1 MTQSEIKEIYRKQRK
16 AFSDKKRYYKR
27 KYGIEL
33 ITPKLVKN
41 PTQKTL
47 ERFARNVYQQTEK
60 AKRLAKKKK
69 KEKKKEKKI
78 PTRGEILLARL
89 RDIIREGLQSENKFE
104 NYKADKVDELIN
116 ENLPSGKEARIKKLE
131 EWEKALPPL
140 DDAIQQFIFD
150 STQSDTETK
159 NHSTLL
165 WNTISS
171 LILGR
176 RATFEEVY
184 TDE

>member
-1 MTQSEIKEIYRKQRK
+1 MTQSEIKEIYRLQRK
-16 AFSDKKRYYKR
+16 RFSDKKYYYKK

-33 ITPKLVKN
+33 KTPKLVKN
-41 PTQKTL
+41 PTEKTL

-60 AKRLAKKKK
+60 AKRSAKK
-69 KEKKKEKKI
+69 KKKEKKI
-78 PTRGEILLARL
+78 PTRGEILLSRL
-89 RDIIREGLQSENKFE
+89 REIITEGLQSENKFE

-116 ENLPSGKEARIKKLE
+116 ENLPSGKEARIKKLQ
-131 EWEKALPPL
+131 EWEKAIPAL

-150 STQSDTETK
+150 SGQTDTETK
-159 NHSTLL
+159 NHSTFL

-176 RATFEEVY
+176 KATFEEVY

>member
-33 ITPKLVKN
+33 NTPKLVKN
-41 PTQKTL
+41 PTEKTL
-47 ERFARNVYQQTEK
+47 ERFARNVYRQTEK
-60 AKRLAKKKK
+60 AKRLSKK
-69 KEKKKEKKI
+69 KKKEKKI

-89 RDIIREGLQSENKFE
+89 REIITEGLQSENKFE

-116 ENLPSGKEARIKKLE
+116 ENLPSGKKARIKKLQ
-131 EWEKALPPL
+131 EWEKAIPAL

-150 STQSDTETK
+150 SKQTDTETK
-159 NHSTLL
+159 NHSTFL
-165 WNTISS
+165 WNAISS

>member
-33 ITPKLVKN
+33 NTPKLVKN
-41 PTQKTL
+41 PTEKTL
-47 ERFARNVYQQTEK
+47 ERFAQSVYKQTQE
-60 AKRLAKKKK
+60 AKKSAKK
-69 KEKKKEKKI
+69 KKKEKKI
-78 PTRGEILLARL
+78 PTREEILLSRL
-89 RDIIREGLQSENKFE
+89 REITTEGLQSENKFE

-116 ENLPSGKEARIKKLE
+116 ENLPSGKEARIKKLQ
-131 EWEKALPPL
+131 EWEKAIPSL

-150 STQSDTETK
+150 SKQTDTEAK
-159 NHSTLL
+159 NHSTFL
-165 WNTISS
+165 WNAISS
-171 LILGR
+171 LLLGR

>member
-33 ITPKLVKN
+33 KTPKLVKN
-41 PTQKTL
+41 PTDKTI
-47 ERFARNVYQQTEK
+47 ERFARNVYKQTQQ
-60 AKRLAKKKK
+60 AKKLVNKK
-69 KEKKKEKKI
+69 RKEKKI

-89 RDIIREGLQSENKFE
+89 REIITEGLQSENKFE

-116 ENLPSGKEARIKKLE
+116 ENLPSGKEARIKKLQ
-131 EWEKALPPL
+131 EWEKAIPAL

-150 STQSDTETK
+150 SKQTDIETK
-159 NHSTLL
+159 NHSVFL

>member
-33 ITPKLVKN
+33 KTPKLVKT
-41 PTQKTL
+41 PTEKTL

-60 AKRLAKKKK
+60 AKQLVKKKR
-69 KEKKKEKKI
+69 KEKKI
-78 PTRGEILLARL
+78 PTRGEILLERL
-89 RDIIREGLQSENKFE
+89 REIITEGLQSENKFE
-104 NYKADKVDELIN
+104 NYKADKVDDLIS
-116 ENLPSGKEARIKKLE
+116 ENLPSGKEARIKKLQ
-131 EWEKALPPL
+131 EWEKAIPAL

-150 STQSDTETK
+150 SKQTDTETK
-159 NHSTLL
+159 NHSTFL
-165 WNTISS
+165 WNSISS

-176 RATFEEVY
+176 KAHFEELY

>member
-27 KYGIEL
+27 RYGIEL
-33 ITPKLVKN
+33 KTPKLVKN
-41 PTQKTL
+41 PTEKTL
-47 ERFARNVYQQTEK
+47 ERFARNVYHQTEQ
-60 AKRLAKKKK
+60 AKKQAKKKRTQK
-69 KEKKKEKKI
+69 KV

-89 RDIIREGLQSENKFE
+89 REIITEGLQSENKFE
-104 NYKADKVDELIN
+104 NYKADKVDEVIN
-116 ENLPSGKEARIKKLE
+116 ENLPSGKEARIKKLQ
-131 EWEKALPPL
+131 EWEKAIPAL

-150 STQSDTETK
+150 SKQTDTDTK
-159 NHSTLL
+159 NHSTFL
-165 WNTISS
+165 WNAISS

-176 RATFEEVY
+176 SATFEEVY

>member
-33 ITPKLVKN
+33 KTPKLVKN
-41 PTQKTL
+41 PTEKTL

-60 AKRLAKKKK
+60 AKRLAKKKRTQK
-69 KEKKKEKKI
+69 KV

-89 RDIIREGLQSENKFE
+89 REIITEGLQSENKFE

-116 ENLPSGKEARIKKLE
+116 ENLPSGKEARIKKLQ
-131 EWEKALPPL
+131 EWEKAIPAL

-150 STQSDTETK
+150 SKQTDTETK
-159 NHSTLL
+159 NHNTFL
-165 WNTISS
+165 WNAISS

>member
-1 MTQSEIKEIYRKQRK
+1 MTQNEIKDIYRKQRK

-33 ITPKLVKN
+33 KTPKLVKN
-41 PTQKTL
+41 PTEKTL

-60 AKRLAKKKK
+60 VKKSVKK
-69 KEKKKEKKI
+69 KKKEKKI
-78 PTRGEILLARL
+78 PTRGEILLSRL
-89 RDIIREGLQSENKFE
+89 REIITEGLQSENKFE
-104 NYKADKVDELIN
+104 NYKADRVDELIN
-116 ENLPSGKEARIKKLE
+116 ENLPSGKEARIKKLQ
-131 EWEKALPPL
+131 EWEKAIPAL

-150 STQSDTETK
+150 SKQTDTETK
-159 NHSTLL
+159 NHNTFL
-165 WNTISS
+165 WNAISS

-176 RATFEEVY
+176 RETFEEMY

>member
-33 ITPKLVKN
+33 KTPKLVKN
-41 PTQKTL
+41 PTEKTL
-47 ERFARNVYQQTEK
+47 ERFARNVYKQTQE
-60 AKRLAKKKK
+60 AKKSAKKKRTQK
-69 KEKKKEKKI
+69 KV
-78 PTRGEILLARL
+78 PTRGEILQARL
-89 RDIIREGLQSENKFE
+89 REIITEGLQSENKFE
-104 NYKADKVDELIN
+104 NYKADRVDDLIN
-116 ENLPSGKEARIKKLE
+116 ENLPSRKEARIKKLQ
-131 EWEKALPPL
+131 EWEKAIPAL

-150 STQSDTETK
+150 STQTDTDTK
-159 NHSTLL
+159 NHSVFL

-176 RATFEEVY
+176 KATFEEVY
-184 TDE
+184 IDE

>member
-27 KYGIEL
+27 KYGIDL
-33 ITPKLVKN
+33 KTPKLVKN
-41 PTQKTL
+41 PTEKTL
-47 ERFARNVYQQTEK
+47 ERFARNVYQQTEQ
-60 AKRLAKKKK
+60 AKKQAKK
-69 KEKKKEKKI
+69 KKKEKKI

-89 RDIIREGLQSENKFE
+89 REIIKEGLQSENKFE

-116 ENLPSGKEARIKKLE
+116 ENLPSGKEARIKKLQ
-131 EWEKALPPL
+131 EWEKAIPAL

-150 STQSDTETK
+150 SKQTDTETK
-159 NHSTLL
+159 NHSTFL
-165 WNTISS
+165 WNAISS

>member
-33 ITPKLVKN
+33 KAPKLVKN
-41 PTQKTL
+41 PTEKTL
-47 ERFARNVYQQTEK
+47 ERFARNVYKQTQE
-60 AKRLAKKKK
+60 AKKSAKKKRTQK
-69 KEKKKEKKI
+69 KV

-89 RDIIREGLQSENKFE
+89 REIMTEGLQSENKFE

-116 ENLPSGKEARIKKLE
+116 ENLPSGKEARIKKLQ
-131 EWEKALPPL
+131 EWEKAIPAL
-140 DDAIQQFIFD
+140 DDAIQQFVFD
-150 STQSDTETK
+150 SKQTDTETK
-159 NHSTLL
+159 NHSTFL

>member
-27 KYGIEL
+27 KYGLEL
-33 ITPKLVKN
+33 KTPKLVKN
-41 PTQKTL
+41 PTEKTL
-47 ERFARNVYQQTEK
+47 ERFDRSVNRQIEK
-60 AKRLAKKKK
+60 AKRSAKK
-69 KEKKKEKKI
+69 KKI
-78 PTRGEILLARL
+78 PTREEILLARL
-89 RDIIREGLQSENKFE
+89 REIIKEGLQSENQFE

-116 ENLPSGKEARIKKLE
+116 ENLPSGKEVRIKKLQ
-131 EWEKALPPL
+131 EWEKAIPAL

-150 STQSDTETK
+150 SKQTDTETK
-159 NHSTLL
+159 NHSTFL

>member
-16 AFSDKKRYYKR
+16 SFSDKKRYYKR

-33 ITPKLVKN
+33 KTPKLVKN
-41 PTQKTL
+41 PTEKTL
-47 ERFARNVYQQTEK
+47 ERFARNVYKQTQE
-60 AKRLAKKKK
+60 AKRSAKK
-69 KEKKKEKKI
+69 KKKEKKI

-89 RDIIREGLQSENKFE
+89 REIIREGLQSENKFE

-116 ENLPSGKEARIKKLE
+116 ENLPSGKEARIKKLQ
-131 EWEKALPPL
+131 EWEKAIPYL
-140 DDAIQQFIFD
+140 DDAIQQFVFD
-150 STQSDTETK
+150 SKQTDTGTK

>member
-33 ITPKLVKN
+33 KTPKLVKN
-41 PTQKTL
+41 PTEKTL
-47 ERFARNVYQQTEK
+47 ERFARNVYKQTQK
-60 AKRLAKKKK
+60 AKKSANKKRTQ
-69 KEKKKEKKI
+69 KI
-78 PTRGEILLARL
+78 VPTRGEILLARL
-89 RDIIREGLQSENKFE
+89 REIITEGLQSENKFE
-104 NYKADKVDELIN
+104 NYKADKIDELIN
-116 ENLPSGKEARIKKLE
+116 ENLPSGKEARIKKLQ
-131 EWEKALPPL
+131 EWEKAIPAL

-150 STQSDTETK
+150 STQTDTETK
-159 NHSTLL
+159 NHSVFL
-165 WNTISS
+165 WNAISS

>member
-1 MTQSEIKEIYRKQRK
+1 MTQSEIKDIYRKQRK

-33 ITPKLVKN
+33 KTPKLVKN
-41 PTQKTL
+41 PTEKTL
-47 ERFARNVYQQTEK
+47 ERFARNVYKQTEQ
-60 AKRLAKKKK
+60 AKKQAKK
-69 KEKKKEKKI
+69 NRTQKKV
-78 PTRGEILLARL
+78 PTRGEILLSRM
-89 RDIIREGLQSENKFE
+89 REIMTEGLQSENKFE

-116 ENLPSGKEARIKKLE
+116 ENLPAGKEARIKKLQ
-131 EWEKALPPL
+131 EWEKAIPTL

-150 STQSDTETK
+150 SKQTDTETK
-159 NHSTLL
+159 NHSTFL

>member
-27 KYGIEL
+27 KYGIDL
-33 ITPKLVKN
+33 KIPKLVKN
-41 PTQKTL
+41 PTEKTL

-60 AKRLAKKKK
+60 AKRSAKK
-69 KEKKKEKKI
+69 KKKEKKI

-89 RDIIREGLQSENKFE
+89 REIIREGLQSENKFE

-116 ENLPSGKEARIKKLE
+116 ENLPSGKEARIKKLQ
-131 EWEKALPPL
+131 EWEKAIPAL
-140 DDAIQQFIFD
+140 DDAIQQFVFD
-150 STQSDTETK
+150 SKQTDTETK
-159 NHSTLL
+159 NHSTFL

-171 LILGR
+171 LIIGR
-176 RATFEEVY
+176 KATFEEVY

>member
-16 AFSDKKRYYKR
+16 AFSDKKRYYRR

-33 ITPKLVKN
+33 NTPKLVKN
-41 PTQKTL
+41 PTEKTL
-47 ERFARNVYQQTEK
+47 ERFARNVYKQTQE
-60 AKRLAKKKK
+60 AKKSAKKKRTQK
-69 KEKKKEKKI
+69 KV
-78 PTRGEILLARL
+78 PTRGGILLARL
-89 RDIIREGLQSENKFE
+89 REIITEGLQSENKFE

-116 ENLPSGKEARIKKLE
+116 ENLPSGKEARIKKLQ
-131 EWEKALPPL
+131 EWEKAIPAL

-150 STQSDTETK
+150 SKQTDTETK
-159 NHSTLL
+159 NHSTFL
-165 WNTISS
+165 WNAISS

>member
-33 ITPKLVKN
+33 KTPKLVKN
-41 PTQKTL
+41 PTEKTL
-47 ERFARNVYQQTEK
+47 ERFARNVYKQTQE
-60 AKRLAKKKK
+60 AKKLTKKKK
-69 KEKKKEKKI
+69 KKKEKKI
-78 PTRGEILLARL
+78 PTREEILLARL
-89 RDIIREGLQSENKFE
+89 REIITEGLQSENKFE
-104 NYKADKVDELIN
+104 NYKADKVDELIK
-116 ENLPSGKEARIKKLE
+116 ENLPAGKEARIKKLR
-131 EWEKALPPL
+131 EWEKAIPAL

-150 STQSDTETK
+150 SKQSDTETK
-159 NHSTLL
+159 NHTTFL
-165 WNTISS
+165 WNIISS
-171 LILGR
+171 VILGR

>member
-33 ITPKLVKN
+33 NTPKLVKN
-41 PTQKTL
+41 PTEKTL
-47 ERFARNVYQQTEK
+47 ERFARNVYRQTEQ
-60 AKRLAKKKK
+60 AKKQAKK
-69 KEKKKEKKI
+69 KKKEKKI
-78 PTRGEILLARL
+78 PTRDEILLARL
-89 RDIIREGLQSENKFE
+89 REIITEGLQSENKFE
-104 NYKADKVDELIN
+104 KYKADKVDELIN
-116 ENLPSGKEARIKKLE
+116 ENLPSGKETRIKKLQ
-131 EWEKALPPL
+131 EWEKAIPAL

-150 STQSDTETK
+150 SKQTDTETK
-159 NHSTLL
+159 NHSTFL
-165 WNTISS
+165 WNAISS

>member
-1 MTQSEIKEIYRKQRK
+1 MTQNEIKEIYRKQRK

-33 ITPKLVKN
+33 NTPKLVKN
-41 PTQKTL
+41 PTEKTL
-47 ERFARNVYQQTEK
+47 ERFARNVYQQSEK
-60 AKRLAKKKK
+60 AKRLAKKKR
-69 KEKKKEKKI
+69 KEKKI
-78 PTRGEILLARL
+78 PARGEILLSRL
-89 RDIIREGLQSENKFE
+89 REIITEGLQSENKFE
-104 NYKADKVDELIN
+104 NYKADKADGLIN
-116 ENLPSGKEARIKKLE
+116 ENLPSGKEARIKKLQ
-131 EWEKALPPL
+131 EWEKAIPAL

-150 STQSDTETK
+150 SKQTDTETK
-159 NHSTLL
+159 NHSTFL
-165 WNTISS
+165 WNAISS

>member
-1 MTQSEIKEIYRKQRK
+1 MTQAQINEIYRLQRK
-16 AFSDKKRYYKR
+16 RFSDKKRYYKK

-33 ITPKLVKN
+33 KTPKLVKN
-41 PTQKTL
+41 PTEKTL
-47 ERFARNVYQQTEK
+47 ERFANNVYHQTEQ
-60 AKRLAKKKK
+60 AKKQRTKK
-69 KEKKKEKKI
+69 RV

-89 RDIIREGLQSENKFE
+89 REIITEGLQSDNKFE
-104 NYKADKVDELIN
+104 NYKADRVDELIN
-116 ENLPSGKEARIKKLE
+116 ENLPAGKEARIKKLQ
-131 EWEKALPPL
+131 EWEKAIPAL

-150 STQSDTETK
+150 SKQTDTDTK
-159 NHSTLL
+159 NHTTFL

-176 RATFEEVY
+176 KAQFEEVY

>member
-33 ITPKLVKN
+33 NTPKLVKN
-41 PTQKTL
+41 PTEKTL

-60 AKRLAKKKK
+60 AKKQAKKKRK
-69 KEKKKEKKI
+69 QKRV

-89 RDIIREGLQSENKFE
+89 REIITEGLQSENKFE
-104 NYKADKVDELIN
+104 KYKADKVDELIN
-116 ENLPSGKEARIKKLE
+116 ENLPSGKEARIKKLQ
-131 EWEKALPPL
+131 EWEKAIPAL

-150 STQSDTETK
+150 SKQTDTETK
-159 NHSTLL
+159 NHSTFL
-165 WNTISS
+165 WNAISS

-184 TDE
+184 IDE

>member
-27 KYGIEL
+27 RYGIEL
-33 ITPKLVKN
+33 KTPKLVKK
-41 PTQKTL
+41 PTEKTL
-47 ERFARNVYQQTEK
+47 ERFARNVYKQTQK
-60 AKRLAKKKK
+60 AKKLAKKK
-69 KEKKKEKKI
+69 EKEKKI
-78 PTRGEILLARL
+78 PTREEILLARL

-116 ENLPSGKEARIKKLE
+116 ENLPSGKEARIKKLQ
-131 EWEKALPPL
+131 EWEKAIPAL

-150 STQSDTETK
+150 SKQTDTETK
-159 NHSTLL
+159 NHSTFL
-165 WNTISS
+165 WNTIAS

>member
-33 ITPKLVKN
+33 KTPKLVKN
-41 PTQKTL
+41 PTEKTL

-60 AKRLAKKKK
+60 AKRSAKKKK
-69 KEKKKEKKI
+69 KEKKV

-89 RDIIREGLQSENKFE
+89 REIITEGLQSENKFE

-116 ENLPSGKEARIKKLE
+116 ENLPSGKEARIKKLQ
-131 EWEKALPPL
+131 EWEKAIPAL

-150 STQSDTETK
+150 SKQTDTETK
-159 NHSTLL
+159 NHSTFL
-165 WNTISS
+165 WNAISS

-176 RATFEEVY
+176 RATFEEEY

>member
-1 MTQSEIKEIYRKQRK
+1 MTQSEIKQIYRKQRK

-27 KYGIEL
+27 RYGIEL
-33 ITPKLVKN
+33 KTPKLVKN
-41 PTQKTL
+41 PTEKTL

-60 AKRLAKKKK
+60 AKRAAKKIRKK
-69 KEKKKEKKI
+69 RKKI

-89 RDIIREGLQSENKFE
+89 REIITEGVQSENKFE
-104 NYKADKVDELIN
+104 NYKSYKVDELIN
-116 ENLPSGKEARIKKLE
+116 ENLPSGKEARIKKLQ
-131 EWEKALPPL
+131 EWEKALPAL

-150 STQSDTETK
+150 SKQTDTETK
-159 NHSTLL
+159 NHSNFL
-165 WNTISS
+165 WNAFSS

-176 RATFEEVY
+176 GATFEEVY

>member
-33 ITPKLVKN
+33 KTPKLVKN
-41 PTQKTL
+41 PTEKTL
-47 ERFARNVYQQTEK
+47 ERFARNVYQQTEQ
-60 AKRLAKKKK
+60 AKKQAKK
-69 KEKKKEKKI
+69 KKKEKKI
-78 PTRGEILLARL
+78 PTRVEILLARL
-89 RDIIREGLQSENKFE
+89 REIIKEGLQSENKFE
-104 NYKADKVDELIN
+104 NYKADKVDEIIN
-116 ENLPSGKEARIKKLE
+116 ENLPSGKEARIKKLQ
-131 EWEKALPPL
+131 EWEKAIPAL

-150 STQSDTETK
+150 SKQTDTETK
-159 NHSTLL
+159 NHTTFL

-176 RATFEEVY
+176 KAQFEEVY

>member
-33 ITPKLVKN
+33 KTPKLVKN
-41 PTQKTL
+41 PTEKTL
-47 ERFARNVYQQTEK
+47 ERFARNVYQQTEQ
-60 AKRLAKKKK
+60 AKKQAKK
-69 KEKKKEKKI
+69 KKKEKKI

-89 RDIIREGLQSENKFE
+89 REIIKEGLQSENKFE
-104 NYKADKVDELIN
+104 NYKADKVDEIIN
-116 ENLPSGKEARIKKLE
+116 ENLPSGKEARIKKLQ
-131 EWEKALPPL
+131 EWEKAIPAL

-150 STQSDTETK
+150 SKQTDTETK
-159 NHSTLL
+159 NHTTFL

-176 RATFEEVY
+176 KAQFEEVY

>member
-1 MTQSEIKEIYRKQRK
+1 MTQSEIKDIYRKQRK
-16 AFSDKKRYYKR
+16 RFSYKKRYYKR

-33 ITPKLVKN
+33 NTPKLVKN
-41 PTQKTL
+41 PTEKTL

-60 AKRLAKKKK
+60 AKSLAKKK
-69 KEKKKEKKI
+69 EKEKKI

-89 RDIIREGLQSENKFE
+89 REIITEGLQSDNKFE

-116 ENLPSGKEARIKKLE
+116 ENLPSGKEARIKKLQ
-131 EWEKALPPL
+131 EWEKAIPAL

-150 STQSDTETK
+150 SKQTDTETK
-159 NHSTLL
+159 NHSTFL
-165 WNTISS
+165 WNAIST

-176 RATFEEVY
+176 TATFEEVY